1 MLGIDHQLHAWLER
15 RLGIQTIPLG
25 ELFVGDAVCLAD
37 APQVVTRAHLVTDL
51 GLLAAATA
59 CQLLR
64 FAGGAGLAADLTVGR
79 DHQLL
84 TATQVVAA
92 QIVGQL
98 QLTHADAMILGDAR
112 QGIATGDLIGAGT
125 NTLALGQIGQCQL
138 QGIGILYRYQQAV
151 RATGRHHTTAQG
163 RIDLLEL

>member
-1 MLGIDHQLHAWLER
+1 M
-15 RLGIQTIPLG
+15 
-25 ELFVGDAVCLAD
+25 
-37 APQVVTRAHLVTDL
+37 
-51 GLLAAATA
+51 
-59 CQLLR
+59 
-64 FAGGAGLAADLTVGR
+64 
-79 DHQLL
+79 L

-98 QLTHADAMILGDAR
+98 QLVHADAMILGDAR

-138 QGIGILYRYQQAV
+138 QGIGIFYRYQQAV
-151 RATGRHHTTAQG
+151 RATGRHHATAQG